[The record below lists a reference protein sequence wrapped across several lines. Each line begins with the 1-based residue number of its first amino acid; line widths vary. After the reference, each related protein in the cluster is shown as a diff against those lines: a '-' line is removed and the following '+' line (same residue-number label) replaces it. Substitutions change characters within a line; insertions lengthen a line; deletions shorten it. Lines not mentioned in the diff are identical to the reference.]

1 VELRGLIGRG
11 AMNSFE
17 LFEPVD
23 EDDDLEVAV
32 LTSSR
37 EAFTG
42 FSNLAAIPPTA
53 ARWQEPPWRP
63 H

>member
-1 VELRGLIGRG
+1 
-11 AMNSFE
+11 MDSFE

-42 FSNLAAIPPTA
+42 FSNLAAIPPRP
-53 ARWQEPPWRP
+53 ARWQTPPWRP
-63 H
+63 GERGTQ